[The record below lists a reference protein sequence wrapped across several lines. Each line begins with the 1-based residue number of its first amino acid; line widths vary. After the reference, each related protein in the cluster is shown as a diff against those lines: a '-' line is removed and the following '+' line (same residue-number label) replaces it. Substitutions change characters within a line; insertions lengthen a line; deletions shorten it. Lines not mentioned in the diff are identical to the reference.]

1 MTSVKT
7 MCMGFLDAEDRL
19 LMDFVYPDQILSM
32 LATRRIIR
40 RTIQA
45 IADLLAQSSPVLAR
59 VPASH
64 KTEMLVWEHLSAL
77 QIEGGEADMGGQQ
90 TETARGHSAP
100 PWQVLAK
107 LDIKSEPTFFSLR
120 FEGRGGA
127 VVTMA
132 MTRPELHRLLAS
144 LRQVARHAE
153 WDLDTGIGWLVEADA
168 PQMRPGNL
176 VS

>member
-19 LMDFVYPDQILSM
+19 LMDFVYPDHTLSM

-40 RTIQA
+40 RAIQA
-45 IADLLAQSSPVLAR
+45 IADVLAQSSPLLAR

-77 QIEGGEADMGGQQ
+77 QPEDGEANKGGQP
-90 TETARGHSAP
+90 AGHGHSAP
-100 PWQVLAK
+100 PWQLLIK
-107 LDIKSEPTFFSLR
+107 LDIATQPTFFSLS

-132 MTRPELHRLLAS
+132 MSRPELHRLLAN
-144 LRQVARHAE
+144 LRQLARHAE
-153 WDLDTGIGWLVEADA
+153 WDLDAGIGWLVEADA

-176 VS
+176 AS

>member
-1 MTSVKT
+1 MTSVTT
-7 MCMGFLDAEDRL
+7 MRMGFLDTEDRL
-19 LMDFVYPDQILSM
+19 LMDFVYPDQTLSM
-32 LATRRIIR
+32 LVTRRIIR
-40 RTIQA
+40 RAIQA

-64 KTEMLVWEHLSAL
+64 KTDMLVWEHLSAL
-77 QIEGGEADMGGQQ
+77 QLEGGETDDGGQQ
-90 TETARGHSAP
+90 PGRGHSAP
-100 PWQVLAK
+100 PWQVLVK
-107 LDIKSEPTFFSLR
+107 LDISTQPTSFLLR
-120 FEGRGGA
+120 FEGRAGA

-132 MTRPELHRLLAS
+132 MSRTELHRLLAS
-144 LRQVARHAE
+144 LRQLARHAE

>member
-7 MCMGFLDAEDRL
+7 MRMGFLDTEDRL
-19 LMDFVYPDQILSM
+19 LMDFVYPDETLSM
-32 LATRRIIR
+32 LATRRVIR
-40 RTIQA
+40 RAIQA
-45 IADLLAQSSPVLAR
+45 VADLLARSSPVLAR

-77 QIEGGEADMGGQQ
+77 QIEEGEADGGAAGQPGL
-90 TETARGHSAP
+90 GHSAP
-100 PWQVLAK
+100 PWQVLVK
-107 LDIKSEPTFFSLR
+107 LDIATEPTFFSLR

-127 VVTMA
+127 VATMA
-132 MTRPELHRLLAS
+132 MSRAELHRLLAS
-144 LRQVARHAE
+144 LRQLARHAE

-176 VS
+176 AS